1 VSRVGSSPL
10 LRLFRIRDYSLLW
23 SGSTVSLLGDG
34 IYFVAIPWEVYHLSS
49 SPAAYGFVGA
59 AFALPQVLFVLVGGV
74 ISDRLNRRA
83 LMIGASLS
91 SAVAIGVLGLLIE
104 LHIEQLWMI
113 GALVF
118 LYGTSQAIFMPA
130 SKALTPSL
138 VPVEL
143 LPQATA
149 MNQLLEPITL
159 AVIGPAAGG
168 LIIAAFGTGAAF
180 LVDSATFAVAVVTL
194 TLMSGGA
201 IKRAAAEGPERRASV
216 LREAREAIGFVRRTP
231 WIWAGLLSAA
241 VANVSLTGPL
251 TVLTPYVVK
260 YNLHGTA
267 TDLGLIF
274 AVGGIGGVIAGVY
287 VAVRGT
293 PRRKVTWTFLSWA
306 IATLAMSP
314 IGFATA
320 SWQLMLLSIVIV
332 GGLTL
337 GNLIWFTL
345 MGTLVP
351 NEMLGRVTSLDL
363 MVSFSLTPVSNALTG
378 PLALLAGVRNTL
390 LGAGILGAV
399 VGVAALL
406 VPGVLDPEKADASPA
421 PTSAR

>member
-1 VSRVGSSPL
+1 MSAQRHPIA
-10 LRLFRIRDYSLLW
+10 RLFRIRDYSLLW
-23 SGSTVSLLGDG
+23 SGSTVSLFGDG

-83 LMIGASLS
+83 LMIGASVS

-104 LHIEQLWMI
+104 LHLEQLWMI

-159 AVIGPAAGG
+159 AVVGPAVGG

-180 LVDSATFAVAVVTL
+180 LVDSATFAVAVAAMA
-194 TLMSGGA
+194 LMSGGA
-201 IKRAAAEGPERRASV
+201 IKRAAAEGPGRKASV

-241 VANVSLTGPL
+241 IANISLTGPL

-260 YNLHGTA
+260 YNLHGSA

-274 AVGGIGGVIAGVY
+274 AVGGVGGVIAGVY
-287 VAVRGT
+287 VAVRGA
-293 PRRKVTWTFLSWA
+293 PRRKVTWTFLAWA

-320 SWQLMLLSIVIV
+320 TWQLMLLSIVIV

-351 NEMLGRVTSLDL
+351 NEMLGRVSSLDM

-378 PLALLAGVRNTL
+378 PVAVLAGVRNTL

-406 VPGVLDPEKADASPA
+406 VPGARDPEKAKVAGA
-421 PTSAR
+421 PTSA

>member
-1 VSRVGSSPL
+1 MAVHGAASARL
-10 LRLFRIRDYSLLW
+10 ARLFRIRDYSLLW
-23 SGSTVSLLGDG
+23 SGSTVSLFGDG
-34 IYFVAIPWEVYHLSS
+34 IYFVAIPWEVYRLSS
-49 SPAAYGFVGA
+49 SPAAYGIVGA

-83 LMIGASLS
+83 LMIAASVT
-91 SAVAIGVLGLLIE
+91 SALAIGVLGLLVA
-104 LHIEQLWMI
+104 LHLEQLWMI
-113 GALVF
+113 VVLVF
-118 LYGTSQAIFMPA
+118 VYGASQAVFMPA
-130 SKALTPSL
+130 SRALIPTL
-138 VPVEL
+138 VPLEL

-168 LIIAAFGTGAAF
+168 LIIAAAGTGAAF
-180 LVDSATFAVAVVTL
+180 LIDSATFAVAVVTL
-194 TLMSGGA
+194 ALMSGGA
-201 IKRAAAEGPERRASV
+201 IQRVAAEGPQRKASV

-241 VANVSLTGPL
+241 IANVALSGPL

-260 YNLHGTA
+260 YSLHGTA
-267 TDLGLIF
+267 SDLGLIF
-274 AVGGIGGVIAGVY
+274 AVGGIGGVAAAAY

-293 PRRKVTWTFLSWA
+293 PRRKVTWIFLAWA
-306 IATLAMSP
+306 IACLAMTP
-314 IGFATA
+314 IGFARA
-320 SWQLMLLSIVIV
+320 PWQLMVLSIFIV

-351 NEMLGRVTSLDL
+351 NEMLGRITSLDA

-378 PLALLAGVRNTL
+378 PVAALAGVRETL
-390 LGAGILGAV
+390 LGAGVLGAL
-399 VGVAALL
+399 VGVGALL
-406 VPGVLDPEKADASPA
+406 VPGVRDPEKEALPA
-421 PTSAR
+421 PTSA

>member
-1 VSRVGSSPL
+1 VSRVVSSPL

-23 SGSTVSLLGDG
+23 SGSTVSLFGDG

-83 LMIGASLS
+83 LMVGASVS

-104 LHIEQLWMI
+104 LHLEQLWMI

-159 AVIGPAAGG
+159 AVVGPAVGG

-180 LVDSATFAVAVVTL
+180 LVDSATFAVAVAAMA
-194 TLMSGGA
+194 LMSGGA
-201 IKRAAAEGPERRASV
+201 IRRAAAEGPERKASV

-231 WIWAGLLSAA
+231 WIWVGLLSAA
-241 VANVSLTGPL
+241 IANVSLTGPL

-274 AVGGIGGVIAGVY
+274 AVGGIGGVIAGAY

-320 SWQLMLLSIVIV
+320 TWQLMLLSIIIV

-345 MGTLVP
+345 MGALVP
-351 NEMLGRVTSLDL
+351 NEMLGRVSSLDM

-378 PLALLAGVRNTL
+378 PLALLVGVRNTL

-406 VPGVLDPEKADASPA
+406 VPGVLDPEKADVSPA

>member
-1 VSRVGSSPL
+1 MSRVVSSPL

-104 LHIEQLWMI
+104 LRLEQLWMI

-159 AVIGPAAGG
+159 AVVGPAAGG

-180 LVDSATFAVAVVTL
+180 LVDSATFAVAVAAMA
-194 TLMSGGA
+194 LMSGGA
-201 IKRAAAEGPERRASV
+201 IRRAAAEGPERKASV

-231 WIWAGLLSAA
+231 WIWAGLLAA
-241 VANVSLTGPL
+241 AIANVSLTGPL

-274 AVGGIGGVIAGVY
+274 AVGGIGGVIAGAY

-320 SWQLMLLSIVIV
+320 TWQLMLLSIVIV

-345 MGTLVP
+345 MGALVP
-351 NEMLGRVTSLDL
+351 NEMLGRVSSLDM
-363 MVSFSLTPVSNALTG
+363 MVSFSLAPVSNALTG

>member
-1 VSRVGSSPL
+1 MSAQRHPIA
-10 LRLFRIRDYSLLW
+10 RLFRIRDYSLLW
-23 SGSTVSLLGDG
+23 SGSTVSLFGDG

-59 AFALPQVLFVLVGGV
+59 AFALPQVLFLLVGGV

-83 LMIGASLS
+83 LMIGASVS
-91 SAVAIGVLGLLIE
+91 SAVAIGVLGLLVE
-104 LHIEQLWMI
+104 LHLEQLWMI

-168 LIIAAFGTGAAF
+168 LIIAGFGTGAAF
-180 LVDSATFAVAVVTL
+180 LVDSATFAVAVAAMAV
-194 TLMSGGA
+194 MSGGA
-201 IKRAAAEGPERRASV
+201 IRRVAAEGPERKASV

-241 VANVSLTGPL
+241 IANVSLTGPL

-274 AVGGIGGVIAGVY
+274 AVGGIGGVVAGLY

-293 PRRKVTWTFLSWA
+293 PRRKVTWIFLSWA

-320 SWQLMLLSIVIV
+320 SWQLMLLSIIIV

-345 MGTLVP
+345 MGALVP
-351 NEMLGRVTSLDL
+351 NEMLGRVSSLDM
-363 MVSFSLTPVSNALTG
+363 MVSFSLAPVSNALTG
-378 PLALLAGVRNTL
+378 PIALLAGVRNTL

-406 VPGVLDPEKADASPA
+406 VPGVRDPEKAQVSAA